1 MDPKNDLMFDRPFWP
16 FIITRGICPH
26 CFLRR
31 GGVPKKEWEPI
42 LTSEKG
48 FQVLQTH
55 LDLLHQEVSCSV
67 LDILQPFQLTLF
79 RDKIVLLNEFSLSS
93 TFPPSV
99 LSPVLTWTV
108 SVWVPQSCEKRRGQ
122 AQLNYG
128 SPGVE
133 AGPEDCPAGQQERQQ
148 GNWTRG
154 HWSELA
160 KPPRSSKWKGEE
172 ARMIWSGLVV
182 KSGAHLKN
190 RIRWYI
196 GAKGFTWL
204 VYKLFQFLEKVS

>member
-1 MDPKNDLMFDRPFWP
+1 MSPLFSKEGWGSQKRVGTNIDLRKRISSSSNSP
-16 FIITRGICPH
+16 RSVASG
-26 CFLRR
+26 
-31 GGVPKKEWEPI
+31 
-42 LTSEKG
+42 S
-48 FQVLQTH
+48 VLQ
-55 LDLLHQEVSCSV
+55 CSGH
-67 LDILQPFQLTLF
+67 PATLPAHSAQWQDCPAQWIF
-79 RDKIVLLNEFSLSS
+79 NSS

-99 LSPVLTWTV
+99 LSPVPTWTV